1 MKTEEHSF
9 NEEHM
14 VNKVKDTGFSG
25 RLGIT
30 ESIGQYKKKLELQVL
45 DKEII
50 KLQFNRK
57 INIKES

>member
-14 VNKVKDTGFSG
+14 VNIVKDTGFSG
-25 RLGIT
+25 RIEIT

-45 DKEII
+45 NKRDK
-50 KLQFNRK
+50 
-57 INIKES
+57 